1 MPRTKGPFHLKV
13 NMYYRMKSIQNRKL
27 KTDSKGRKKEEIE
40 LPRLGGGL
48 GCGEGATKVLLK

>member
-1 MPRTKGPFHLKV
+1 
-13 NMYYRMKSIQNRKL
+13 MYYRMKSIQNRKL